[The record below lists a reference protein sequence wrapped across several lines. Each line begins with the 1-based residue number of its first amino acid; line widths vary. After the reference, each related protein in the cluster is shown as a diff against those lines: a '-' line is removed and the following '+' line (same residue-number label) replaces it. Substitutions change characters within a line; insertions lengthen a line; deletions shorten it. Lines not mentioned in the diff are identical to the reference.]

1 MSQGTK
7 LREKTST
14 ARTIGTQNNKGM
26 WRDPPLGEVGSHFH
40 WTPLNC
46 PRGRQK
52 PSNSTQGLKC
62 KMPTDHR
69 PNTTEFTGVSYF
81 LHQKPNCVWSENS
94 RNLFGCYF
102 RSNVNTCLLNSS
114 DICTQSSQCLVVAC
128 TLHLFHTSSNSWMC
142 TAKRGVIILI
152 ILFWSSHY
160 LSNKFIISFS

>member
-1 MSQGTK
+1 MTWPATRGGRKS
-7 LREKTST
+7 L
-14 ARTIGTQNNKGM
+14 
-26 WRDPPLGEVGSHFH
+26 
-40 WTPLNC
+40 PLNSIELSK
-46 PRGRQK
+46 RQAK

-62 KMPTDHR
+62 KMPTVHR

>member
-62 KMPTDHR
+62 KMPTVHR

-94 RNLFGCYF
+94 RHLFGCYF

-160 LSNKFIISFS
+160 LSNKFIIYFS